1 MSEAGT
7 ETIIA
12 EPKFPQNG
20 WQFNEEVTEQF
31 DQMLARSIPQYELMR
46 QSCFEIGSSFVE
58 RKTDVVDLGCSRGEA
73 IAPFV
78 EKFGAQNY
86 FTLCEVSKPMLQ
98 ATRLRYQGWIESGLM
113 QVKDLDLRAKYPL
126 LLSSKAS
133 LTLCVLTLQFTPI
146 EYRQQILQ
154 RIYDSTIEGG
164 ALILVEKVLGR
175 TASLDNLFVNLYL
188 SHKKANG
195 YTQEEIDRKRFA
207 LEGVLV
213 PQTAKTNEEM
223 LSDAGFRKVDC
234 FWRWLNFAGWIAV
247 K

>member
-1 MSEAGT
+1 MN
-7 ETIIA
+7 IA
-12 EPKFPQNG
+12 EPAFPEHG
-20 WQFNEEVTEQF
+20 WKFNEDVTDQF
-31 DQMLARSIPQYELMR
+31 DQMLARSIPNYQEMREL
-46 QSCFEIGSSFVE
+46 CFLIGSAFVE
-58 RKTDVVDLGCSRGEA
+58 RKTDIVDLGCSRGEA

-86 FTLCEVSKPMLQ
+86 FTLCEVSKPMLE
-98 ATRLRYQGWIESGLM
+98 ATRTRYQGWIDSGLM
-113 QVKDLDLRAKYPL
+113 QVKDVDLRVKYPL
-126 LLSSKAS
+126 LLSAKTS

-175 TASLDNLFVNLYL
+175 TASLDSLFVNLYL
-188 SHKKANG
+188 THKKTNG

-213 PQTAKTNEEM
+213 PQTAKANEEM
-223 LSDAGFRKVDC
+223 LHDAGFRKVDC
-234 FWRWLNFAGWIAV
+234 FWRWLNFAGWVCV